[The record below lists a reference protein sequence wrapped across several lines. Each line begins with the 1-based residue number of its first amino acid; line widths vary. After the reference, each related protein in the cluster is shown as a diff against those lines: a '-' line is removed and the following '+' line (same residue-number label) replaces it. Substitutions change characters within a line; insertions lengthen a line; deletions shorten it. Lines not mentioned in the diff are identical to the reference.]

1 MEEVSEKLIQ
11 QFSLGKYPRQ
21 GQPRPCLYYSTR
33 KNFFGWT
40 ITAEAV
46 EKGTRRAYFRKIIV
60 SFSPR
65 KIIYNPL

>member
-1 MEEVSEKLIQ
+1 LVAAAADKI
-11 QFSLGKYPRQ
+11 
-21 GQPRPCLYYSTR
+21 
-33 KNFFGWT
+33 
-40 ITAEAV
+40 IAEAV